1 MPADFVGLA
10 IEVLVSILL
19 VITISYCW
27 ILNKRLMRLKADEM
41 AFKATIGELVSAT
54 ELAERAIGGLKH
66 AVTEC
71 EQALGQRMRAAE
83 VAAGE
88 LGSQVGAAQT
98 VLNRIALV
106 TDAARKHSSLSP
118 EMAHPAYVEPHAYY
132 PEPMHAAHYAPE
144 PAYPPQAPAYAP
156 QGYPHPQHRPNPAY
170 AQAQPVYAQPGAQAR
185 AASAAAENLAA
196 RARMRARG
204 EAA

>member
-10 IEVLVSILL
+10 IEVLVSVLL

-88 LGSQVGAAQT
+88 LSGQVGAAQT

-118 EMAHPAYVEPHAYY
+118 EIAHPSYADPHGYYADPMQGGHYV
-132 PEPMHAAHYAPE
+132 PEPV
-144 PAYPPQAPAYAP
+144 YPPQVSGYAA
-156 QGYPHPQHRPNPAY
+156 QGYPQPQHRPNPAY
-170 AQAQPVYAQPGAQAR
+170 APGQPVYAQPGAQAR